1 MKALLSILV
10 ALWLFVSIL
19 AEINYK
25 QAINSVMLT
34 DRSDSSICGMME
46 IYGFDMKGNPF
57 AEIGYSDKLKAL
69 IN

>member
-1 MKALLSILV
+1 MKALFSILV
-10 ALWLFVSIL
+10 AFWLFVSIL

-25 QAINSVMLT
+25 QAINSTMLT

-46 IYGFDMKGNPF
+46 IYGFEMKGDPF
-57 AEIGYSDKLKAL
+57 TEIGYGDKLQAL